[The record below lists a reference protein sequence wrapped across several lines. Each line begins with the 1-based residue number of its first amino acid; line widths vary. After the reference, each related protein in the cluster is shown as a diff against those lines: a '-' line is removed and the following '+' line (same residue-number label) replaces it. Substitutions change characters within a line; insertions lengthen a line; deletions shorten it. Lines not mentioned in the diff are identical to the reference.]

1 MKIRQILSIGCFL
14 WILASLRL
22 AAQQPEIQPLPI
34 DPKIR
39 YGQLNN
45 GLTYYIRHNA
55 QPKDRA
61 DFFIAQNV
69 GSILED
75 ENQRGLAHFLEH
87 MAFDGTKNFPGHGMD
102 EFTES
107 IGMRGG
113 ENFNAYTSFDET
125 VYMIMNAPV
134 TRESI
139 VDSCLLILHDWSGF
153 ITLADTAI
161 EKERGVIREE
171 WRTRQDAQARIWEQ
185 QLPKMFPDNKYAY
198 RMPIGTI
205 DVINNFKPD
214 ELRDYYKK
222 WYRPDLQ
229 GIIIVGDIDVDKV
242 EAAVKRIFADIPAPV
257 NPAKREYTEV
267 ADNDK
272 PLVSIATDKEAS
284 NMVLSIFY
292 KHDKM
297 PKELYATGAGLMKD
311 YMENVVETMIN
322 ERFAEMMN
330 RCGYD
335 YVTLG
340 NHDFNYGMPY
350 LDSYLNVLKAR
361 CVCENVRWDEA
372 GVRFPARIHTL
383 ENGLRVG
390 IIGIV
395 TDYVNIWEKPEHLAG
410 IAITDPIPAAAA
422 ALERLRDQV
431 DLTVGIYHGGF
442 ERDLAT
448 GRVLSATRE
457 NVAYRIC
464 QELDLDILLT
474 GHQHMSVPG
483 QMVSGTFVVQ
493 PSDKGQEFLRVE
505 AAVSGS
511 GKRFSSET
519 VPAHGEC
526 RADWLAEFADMER
539 GAQAWLDQVVGHL
552 ETPMLPDTPL
562 RMAAEGSA
570 LADLFNTVQLA
581 ASGAQLSV
589 TSLANDAAGLPQTV
603 RRRDILN
610 AYPYTN
616 TLTVLEITGA
626 VLRRAMERSA
636 EYFTRNADGSLR
648 VSDCFLEPKVEH
660 YNYDYYAGV
669 TYAYDIARPVGERVV
684 ELTFN
689 GTPVKDTDVFT
700 ACLSSYRASGTGGY
714 DGYVGCP
721 IVREIGTEMSDLLL
735 DYFKRYGGELPLA
748 RGEFRVF

>member
-1 MKIRQILSIGCFL
+1 M
-14 WILASLRL
+14 
-22 AAQQPEIQPLPI
+22 
-34 DPKIR
+34 
-39 YGQLNN
+39 
-45 GLTYYIRHNA
+45 
-55 QPKDRA
+55 
-61 DFFIAQNV
+61 
-69 GSILED
+69 D
-75 ENQRGLAHFLEH
+75 ENKLTIYFTSDLHGYIYPTDYRGQ
-87 MAFDGTKNFPGHGMD
+87 G
-102 EFTES
+102 
-107 IGMRGG
+107 
-113 ENFNAYTSFDET
+113 
-125 VYMIMNAPV
+125 
-134 TRESI
+134 
-139 VDSCLLILHDWSGF
+139 
-153 ITLADTAI
+153 
-161 EKERGVIREE
+161 EKELGLFKCASRFRKDGNTLVI
-171 WRTRQDAQARIWEQ
+171 DGGDI
-185 QLPKMFPDNKYAY
+185 
-198 RMPIGTI
+198 
-205 DVINNFKPD
+205 
-214 ELRDYYKK
+214 
-222 WYRPDLQ
+222 LQ
-229 GIIIVGDIDVDKV
+229 GSPLGAFCHDTIGS
-242 EAAVKRIFADIPAPV
+242 AA
-257 NPAKREYTEV
+257 
-267 ADNDK
+267 
-272 PLVSIATDKEAS
+272 
-284 NMVLSIFY
+284 
-292 KHDKM
+292 
-297 PKELYATGAGLMKD
+297 
-311 YMENVVETMIN
+311 
-322 ERFAEMMN
+322 RFAEMMN

-410 IAITDPIPAAAA
+410 IAITDPIPAVAA

-735 DYFKRYGGELPLA
+735 DYFKRYGGGLPLA